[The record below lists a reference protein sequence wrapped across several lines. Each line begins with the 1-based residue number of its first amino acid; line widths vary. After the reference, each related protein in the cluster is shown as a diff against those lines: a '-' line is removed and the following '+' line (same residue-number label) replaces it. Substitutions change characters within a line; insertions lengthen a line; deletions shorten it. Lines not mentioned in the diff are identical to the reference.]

1 MTRKRYVKLMMS
13 RGWSRNQANYMAY
26 LMAYLVRKDNPA
38 MTLAVKEAF
47 LKAVPDLKDAI
58 DEVMEELPDA

>member
-1 MTRKRYVKLMMS
+1 MTRKRYVKLMMA

-26 LMAYLVRKDNPA
+26 LGRKDNPA
-38 MTLAVKEAF
+38 MTLAVKEAI
-47 LKAVPDLKDAI
+47 LIAVADLKDAI

>member
-26 LMAYLVRKDNPA
+26 LGRKGNPA
-38 MTLAVKEAF
+38 MTLAVKEAI
-47 LKAVPDLKDAI
+47 LKAVADLKDAI

>member
-1 MTRKRYVKLMMS
+1 MTRKRYVKLMMA
-13 RGWSRNQANYMAY
+13 RGWSRNLANQIAY
-26 LMAYLVRKDNPA
+26 LARKDDPA